1 MNERIRGRT
10 ARSDMANRPSDQRQS
25 NMSGEIASTSPLD
38 PNARQQMVAEA
49 AYYLAERRQFESGQD
64 MDDWLEAERQI
75 ETAIAQQGSDA

>member
-1 MNERIRGRT
+1 
-10 ARSDMANRPSDQRQS
+10 
-25 NMSGEIASTSPLD
+25 MSGEIASTSPLD

-75 ETAIAQQGSDA
+75 ETAIAGQGSDA